1 MNDDAK
7 KFFGWLLMIIGVLFA
22 LLAGGCGLYV
32 IPLLIMY
39 GGSYGGTPPS
49 VIENILLILVFPG
62 SPLLLCYGLF
72 VWGKSLLPKKNDNTQ
87 NKNTNE

>member
-1 MNDDAK
+1 MNEDVK
-7 KFFGWLLMIIGVLFA
+7 KFFGGMLMITGILFA

-39 GGSYGGTPPS
+39 GGSYGSPPPTF
-49 VIENILLILVFPG
+49 IGNTLLIIVFPG
-62 SPLLLCYGLF
+62 IPILLCCGLF
-72 VWGKSLLPKKNDNTQ
+72 AWGFSLLPKKNNKTQ